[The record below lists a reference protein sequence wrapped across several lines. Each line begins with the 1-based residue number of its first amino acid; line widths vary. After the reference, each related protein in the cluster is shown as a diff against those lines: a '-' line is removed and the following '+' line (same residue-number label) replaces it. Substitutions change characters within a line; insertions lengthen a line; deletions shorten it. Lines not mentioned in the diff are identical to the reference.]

1 MINPI
6 RILGRQRAI
15 RRATHLLRPGSA
27 VILDT
32 ETTDFAG
39 DIIEVA
45 LIEADTGAV
54 LLNTLVHPE
63 RPISPEAQTIH
74 GINADM
80 CATAPAWAQVWPQLH
95 AAIAGRIVL
104 AYNAPYDHAAVTR
117 RCRQTAVAPHQW
129 RWGCL
134 MRLDAQAR
142 GTRRWRRLDGG
153 HRALGDVQAA
163 RRRLLSIAAGEPA

>member
-6 RILGRQRAI
+6 RLLGRRRAI
-15 RRATHLLRPGSA
+15 RRATHLLQPGSA

-32 ETTDFAG
+32 ETTDFGG

-63 RPISPEAQTIH
+63 RPISPEAHAIH
-74 GINADM
+74 GINAEM
-80 CATAPAWAQVWPQLH
+80 CEAAPAWDQVWPQLH
-95 AAIAGRIVL
+95 AAIAGRTVL

-117 RCRQTAVAPHQW
+117 RCRETAVVPYQW
-129 RWGCL
+129 RWDCL

-153 HRALGDVQAA
+153 HRALDDVQAA
-163 RRRLLSIAAGEPA
+163 RHRLLSIAAGEPA